1 LLIGGDISVE
11 DVTLFRENQKPF
23 ILVDQH
29 LKGCSVDSIVSNG
42 YDGTVSCVSHLIEK
56 GYRKIF
62 HIHGPLLHYGFK
74 DRYEGYRD
82 TMKQYGF
89 FPRTFLCD
97 DIKDD
102 FDVLLPQIFKHEGV
116 PDCIFAGND
125 SMAKKI
131 LAYFSKSGFRV
142 PEDIGLAGFDD
153 AIFASTISPSLS
165 TVKVYRYEMGDLAT
179 ERIRQLLYDENIH
192 PVKISLHTSF
202 IKRDSCL

>member
-1 LLIGGDISVE
+1 
-11 DVTLFRENQKPF
+11 
-23 ILVDQH
+23 
-29 LKGCSVDSIVSNG
+29 
-42 YDGTVSCVSHLIEK
+42 
-56 GYRKIF
+56 
-62 HIHGPLLHYGFK
+62 
-74 DRYEGYRD
+74 
-82 TMKQYGF
+82 
-89 FPRTFLCD
+89 
-97 DIKDD
+97 
-102 FDVLLPQIFKHEGV
+102 
-116 PDCIFAGND
+116 
-125 SMAKKI
+125 MAKKI